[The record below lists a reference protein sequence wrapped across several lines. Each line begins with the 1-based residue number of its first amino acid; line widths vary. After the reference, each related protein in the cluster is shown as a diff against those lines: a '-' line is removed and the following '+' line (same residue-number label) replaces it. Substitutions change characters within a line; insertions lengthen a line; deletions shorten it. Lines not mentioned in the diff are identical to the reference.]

1 MNVCTFVGRL
11 GRDSEKKELG
21 DNTVLNFSLASDV
34 GYGDKKSTLWVN
46 CAVWGKRA
54 ETLAQYLKKGTSA
67 TVVGQLSQ
75 RAYTDKE
82 GAEKLSLELR
92 VNEIDFQNPKEGG
105 GNKSDDI
112 DDNIP
117 F

>member
-54 ETLAQYLKKGTSA
+54 DTVMEYLHKGDKITVAGSGKLQEYTRSKDNSKGYSLQLRVSDFTLPPK
-67 TVVGQLSQ
+67 
-75 RAYTDKE
+75 TDKTD
-82 GAEKLSLELR
+82 A
-92 VNEIDFQNPKEGG
+92 DF
-105 GNKSDDI
+105 
-112 DDNIP
+112 
-117 F
+117 